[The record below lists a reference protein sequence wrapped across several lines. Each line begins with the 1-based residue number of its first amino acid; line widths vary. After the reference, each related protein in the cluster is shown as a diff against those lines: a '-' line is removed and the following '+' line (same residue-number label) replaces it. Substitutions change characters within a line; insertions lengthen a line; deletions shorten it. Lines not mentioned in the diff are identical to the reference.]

1 MELILNETQVK
12 ELLASLAESPAKYSM
27 GMIQKIQQ
35 LWGEQN
41 PPETAK
47 TEG

>member
-1 MELILNETQVK
+1 MKLTLDETQVK

-27 GMIQKIQQ
+27 GIIQKIQL
-35 LWGEQN
+35 LWQEQN

-47 TEG
+47 TEE